1 MTPKKFTRG
10 AFYVLFGVAGG
21 FALYL
26 LTDLAIRYWDAA
38 SHVLLALAIS
48 GAVVGLFKLGFWAFD
63 DYEKP
68 EYFKYSPMPT
78 TYPVPN
84 YFDSEEAGLLSD
96 GRAATPLYRNNKFM
110 GRVPEKP
117 FLNERVGDYR
127 WGKSHHGDWV
137 WIYDPMI
144 VEEA

>member
-10 AFYVLFGVAGG
+10 AFYALFIAVGLVALYYIVDLCFRYWDLAFRVILAVAIAGG
-21 FALYL
+21 FL
-26 LTDLAIRYWDAA
+26 L
-38 SHVLLALAIS
+38 
-48 GAVVGLFKLGFWAFD
+48 LFKLANWAFD

-68 EYFKYSPMPT
+68 EYFKYSPMPANYQT
-78 TYPVPN
+78 PN

-96 GRAATPLYRNNKFM
+96 GRAATPLYRNNKFL
-110 GRVPEKP
+110 GRVPQKP

-137 WIYDPMI
+137 WIYDPVI
-144 VEEA
+144 VEN